1 MISFRINKKQT
12 SKTAADTNFKCK
24 VSDMFSMPRYP
35 GFSSESPPGF
45 SLVSSGT
52 PNCLFKPNLPAKY
65 GRSVFFLK
73 KKTSLFETKNKNN
86 ETNKTPK
93 LDLKIIKTKIKMKLN
108 SNFKVKIYWK

>member
-1 MISFRINKKQT
+1 MVEAF
-12 SKTAADTNFKCK
+12 
-24 VSDMFSMPRYP
+24 
-35 GFSSESPPGF
+35 
-45 SLVSSGT
+45 
-52 PNCLFKPNLPAKY
+52 
-65 GRSVFFLK
+65 FFLK